1 MCVEWVGEREGGVGK
16 RRKSKLK
23 ATSLEEYLELYLAKK
38 AGFVFFLSCLS
49 Y

>member
-23 ATSLEEYLELYLAKK
+23 ATSLEEYLELCLAKK
-38 AGFVFFLSCLS
+38 AGFVSELSVLLG
-49 Y
+49 